1 MKLIKPFI
9 TISGLTFVSKILGF
23 IRDILIAFMIGAGLI
38 ADVFFVA
45 FKFPNFFRRMFAE
58 GAFNA
63 AFVPTFSSILKQEN
77 KRKALE
83 FASQVFSNL
92 FFILLII
99 ILIFE
104 FFMPLV
110 VYIIAPG
117 FAKDPSKYELLIELS
132 RITFPYLLFISL
144 VTLLS
149 GVLNSFNKFAI
160 GAASP
165 ILLNLSFILFMLSFE
180 EVFATKGHMLSW
192 AVFFAG
198 ILQLIFLFYG
208 IIKNKFYIFFPK
220 PKYTNKIKKLF
231 KLIIPGAIG
240 AGVIQINLLID
251 VILASFLPTGSVSY
265 LYYAERINQLPIAL
279 IGVAIG
285 TALLPTLS
293 QQISSNKNKEANYTQ
308 NRALG
313 FSILL
318 TLPAAIAI
326 FILANPIISCFFE
339 RGEFIS
345 QDRILSAKALQAFA
359 VGIPAYV
366 FVKVLNPA
374 FFARQNTVTPV
385 KIASFCVLI
394 NFLLNIILM
403 QYYQHVG
410 IAMATAIASWTNAF
424 LLFLVLYKS
433 KQVEIDEKLKKLVSK
448 VTIISIIFG
457 YIVFYFKDLI
467 DISSDYKLFYLIIF
481 VLIGIF
487 LFGILCLLFRAI
499 NLLDI
504 KLIKEK

>member
-9 TISGLTFVSKILGF
+9 TISGLTFVSKTLGF
-23 IRDILIAFMIGAGLI
+23 IRDILIASMIGAGLI

>member
-9 TISGLTFVSKILGF
+9 TISGLTFVSKTLGF
-23 IRDILIAFMIGAGLI
+23 IRDVLIASMIGAGLI

-104 FFMPLV
+104 FFMTLV

-220 PKYTNKIKKLF
+220 PKYTNKIKKFF

-251 VILASFLPTGSVSY
+251 VILASFLPTGSISY

-366 FVKVLNPA
+366 FVKVLIPA

-433 KQVEIDEKLKKLVSK
+433 KQIEIDEKLKKLVSK

-487 LFGILCLLFRAI
+487 LFGILCLFFRAI

>member
-1 MKLIKPFI
+1 
-9 TISGLTFVSKILGF
+9 
-23 IRDILIAFMIGAGLI
+23 
-38 ADVFFVA
+38 
-45 FKFPNFFRRMFAE
+45 
-58 GAFNA
+58 
-63 AFVPTFSSILKQEN
+63 
-77 KRKALE
+77 
-83 FASQVFSNL
+83 
-92 FFILLII
+92 
-99 ILIFE
+99 
-104 FFMPLV
+104 MPLV